1 MGVKKWLVASAVAG
15 AVSGAVIW
23 LNDESRRARV
33 SKVVKDSYHKVSDKV
48 TSGEPKQDEQL
59 GNPVPKSEDSKMV
72 GEGALYSV
80 QRYNEEQQ
88 LNNK

>member
-1 MGVKKWLVASAVAG
+1 MSVKKWLVASAVAG

-23 LNDESRRARV
+23 LNDETRRAKV
-33 SKVVKDSYHKVSDKV
+33 SKVMKDSYQKVSDKV
-48 TSGEPKQDEQL
+48 STSESKSDEQL
-59 GNPVPKSEDSKMV
+59 GNPIPISEDSKMV

-88 LNNK
+88 LNHK

>member
-23 LNDESRRARV
+23 LNDESRRKQV
-33 SKVVKDSYHKVSDKV
+33 SKVMKDSYAKVSDKM
-48 TSGEPKQDEQL
+48 TPDQTKKDEQL

-88 LNNK
+88 KQLK

>member
-23 LNDESRRARV
+23 LKDESRRNQV
-33 SKVVKDSYHKVSDKV
+33 SKVMKDSYNKVSDKM
-48 TSGEPKQDEQL
+48 TSNQHKSDEQL

-88 LNNK
+88 KQLK